1 LNTIEAIFGVPGDE
15 PVVQL
20 FVPDGGQ
27 WGEVRCRAG
36 RLEVELFAP
45 QGQSS
50 WVVDAEELLR
60 VIGLAK
66 SKLVGEQT

>member
-1 LNTIEAIFGVPGDE
+1 MKTIEAIYSVPGEE

-27 WGEVRCRAG
+27 WGEVRYRAG
-36 RLEVELFAP
+36 RLQLELFAP

-50 WVVDAEELLR
+50 WVVDTEELLH

-66 SKLVGEQT
+66 GKLVSD